1 MTKLRV
7 KTVKTLIF
15 NKYSV
20 CGGGDLSRYLFALKL
35 MLMSTDQDLVSRLVQ
50 DLMSLMM
57 AERTSSLGSR
67 SQL

>member
-15 NKYSV
+15 NKHSE
-20 CGGGDLSRYLFALKL
+20 GGDLSRYLFALKL
-35 MLMSTDQDLVSRLVQ
+35 MLMSTDQDLESRLVQ

>member
-15 NKYSV
+15 NKHSV
-20 CGGGDLSRYLFALKL
+20 CGGDLSRYLFALKL
-35 MLMSTDQDLVSRLVQ
+35 MLMSTDQDLESRLVQ

-57 AERTSSLGSR
+57 AERTSSLGSP